1 MKSKLFFLWSM
12 ITVALLA
19 YAVYEAAF
27 HAPMERTMFE
37 AQRIF
42 YYHVPAAAT
51 SFGLFI
57 VNCIAS
63 IWFLWKRSPKADALA
78 VAGAEVGVVFCG
90 VVLITGPIWAKYAW
104 GTFWVWDARLTT
116 TLLLW
121 LLYMSYLILRRS
133 SEAGSTSVLAAALAI
148 IASLD
153 IPIVYMSNRWFRTN
167 HPQPVIFNDGLD
179 PKMKLILMWNVFA
192 FMALGILIAWFRYD
206 LERLAQSINAAYVRK
221 AAHVGFAMA
230 VPAMFLMQAPGHW
243 PPIRYF
249 HAGALAAWIIY
260 LGYIAILMAKF
271 SRLRKEE
278 RELNG

>member
-1 MKSKLFFLWSM
+1 MRSKLFFLWSL
-12 ITVALLA
+12 ITIGLLA

-27 HAPMERTMFE
+27 VAPMEATMFD

-51 SFGLFI
+51 AFSLFV

-63 IWFLWKRSPKADALA
+63 IIFLMKRSAWADALA
-78 VAGAEVGVVFCG
+78 VTGAEVGVVFCG
-90 VVLITGPIWAKYAW
+90 VVLVTGPIWARYAW

-121 LLYMSYLILRRS
+121 LLYVSYLILRRS
-133 SEAGSTSVLAAALAI
+133 SEAGSTAVLAASLAI

-167 HPQPVIFNDGLD
+167 HPQPVIFNDALD

-206 LERLAQSINAAYVRK
+206 LERLAQQINAAHIRR
-221 AAHVGFAMA
+221 AARGAFAAA
-230 VPAMFLMQAPGHW
+230 VPAMILWQTSGHW

-260 LGYIAILMAKF
+260 IGYMAVLIAKF
-271 SRLRKEE
+271 SRLKKEAL
-278 RELNG
+278 ELGS